1 MEESKKKSENAD
13 APKRG
18 EKPLEHTFLAPGV
31 PIVRTSTPR
40 PLPFLIPTKTELP
53 LAPSGATAQF
63 PAQAPD
69 APPLPEDPVPVGQTP
84 PGQTAA
90 TLPHSETGEAEAER
104 AAKKV
109 AGEFIWLFEYALDMD
124 PVHLNRPERLH
135 GSAFAYGPALLKGYR
150 LAFDGLDAPTGH
162 VLASLRE
169 ANDAPEMEVWGV
181 LYRVPRH
188 FTISEEGAP
197 SLLDQ
202 LHSHSTFVPLEIQV
216 RDPYRQREISCTTY
230 IATEQARRQV
240 DELPV
245 EKRQP
250 EPAYCKRLLQIAR
263 RQKLPAS
270 YLHELEQLMPADLPA
285 ATSSPTV
292 PPELNTEPLPA
303 LLRSRM
309 LRRASGEQGP
319 VDGPDTISEQR
330 DAARQGDSPAGESRL
345 SAWKAKQQTGESR
358 PPSAWKAKQRLVEEN
373 EAQARHTD
381 PRLPAQGEAQS
392 SPARAEARDARV
404 TSWRGDQQTAKD
416 RLDARDPWAPSWQAD
431 QQASVRAQK
440 PRPAPWSVPYP
451 AGIERWLMA
460 FGLYISL
467 LFLAV
472 LFLAIF
478 QGLGFWPQLFNAAL
492 TPLGV
497 PWYVLLYGL
506 LGGCVS
512 CVISLNR
519 PAPSYPPNFVV
530 VTWFIRPLLGAVLG
544 IFAYLLL
551 SSGAVLLTAQP
562 TQHFA
567 LCSIVSALAGL
578 CEGKIL
584 LRRNGTN
591 L

>member
-13 APKRG
+13 ATKRG

-53 LAPSGATAQF
+53 LAPSGATTQF
-63 PAQAPD
+63 PTQAPD
-69 APPLPEDPVPVGQTP
+69 APPLPEDPVPVDETP
-84 PGQTAA
+84 PAQAPAA
-90 TLPHSETGEAEAER
+90 LPHSEAGEVRAEQ
-104 AAKKV
+104 AAKQV

-150 LAFDGLDAPTGH
+150 LAFEGLDTPTGR

-169 ANDAPEMEVWGV
+169 ADDAPEMEVWGM
-181 LYRVPRH
+181 LYRVPRR
-188 FTISEEGAP
+188 FTIGENSAA
-197 SLLDQ
+197 SLLDRI
-202 LHSHSTFVPLEIQV
+202 HGSSTFVPLEIQV
-216 RDPYRQREISCTTY
+216 RDPYRQREIFCTTY
-230 IATEQARRQV
+230 IATEQARKQV
-240 DELPV
+240 GELPA

-270 YLHELEQLMPADLPA
+270 YLRELEQLIPADLPA
-285 ATSSPTV
+285 ATSAPTV

-309 LRRASGEQGP
+309 LRRASGEQGQ
-319 VDGPDTISEQR
+319 VNGPDTTSEQR
-330 DAARQGDSPAGESRL
+330 EVVRQGDSQVSESRL
-345 SAWKAKQQTGESR
+345 PTWKTKQQTGEPH

-373 EAQARHTD
+373 EPQTRRTD
-381 PRLPAQGEAQS
+381 PRLPARVEAPT
-392 SPARAEARDARV
+392 SPTKAEARDARV
-404 TSWRGDQQTAKD
+404 TSWRGDQQAKE
-416 RLDARDPWAPSWQAD
+416 RLDPRDPWAASWQAD
-431 QQASVRAQK
+431 QQANTRVKK
-440 PRPAPWSVPYP
+440 PRPAPWSIPYP

-544 IFAYLLL
+544 AFAYLLL
-551 SSGAVLLTAQP
+551 SSGAVLLTTQP

-584 LRRNGTN
+584 LRKSGTN